1 MAESDKALDA
11 VLEGVSKGGGW
22 KAPPKP
28 PQGDSAL
35 DSVLKDLSPREQRL
49 VSSLAASQP
58 GESGT
63 LASGVA
69 DLLSFGGSLAAGKAL
84 TALAS
89 RVGLPAVGRFL
100 TGASSGLARLPSLAA
115 SGAWQ
120 GALSAGVNRMFGQ
133 DTPTGEAAA
142 IGAGVNALTGGI
154 GGALFGSKISPEAA
168 QSAQGVR
175 AAGLPLRLGNVPGS
189 SLASRLA
196 GKLSGATKPDL
207 QELTRHIMRSAG
219 SDADVLTG
227 ESLAAA
233 KARLQGSRGDP
244 VAGIPPTPGE
254 FDRIAASARPLTW
267 QNTGNL
273 RGELANILAE
283 AQNRYGLM
291 QQPDEMRRVVGQVQN
306 VVDGLNA
313 GGITGEQ
320 LQAITSM
327 NSGLS
332 ALASGGT
339 AGAPLAARLK
349 GALYSALAVADP
361 STRESLSLA
370 RNQYRNVMMLEPKV
384 EQLTDASG
392 LVDPQKL
399 SARIRSSYGN
409 YEQASNAGAAAGQ
422 PVDLGALGVA
432 GQRFGQQSAFRPSL
446 PTALGLGTGLGAIGA
461 EELAAGF
468 PVAENLMHH
477 PLLSLGASA
486 AMLGGVVPIGALQNT
501 DLVTNFL
508 LSRASR
514 GAGPLLSGANPL
526 VGLGVMAGGQ
536 SAPSGASA
544 SSVPSKLGSLQ
555 GSDANWDNWLRAQAF
570 LESPSGAPSKL
581 SSAKGYF
588 QFLDGTAKQ
597 AREAGLPNPQEGAY
611 GEQAN
616 ATKQYIQHFYPRAAA
631 AINDG
636 DYPTAVKLLAPV
648 WPSLPGGS
656 QQQGPDQYAQWNKIL
671 SAGAQ

>member
-1 MAESDKALDA
+1 VAESDRALDS
-11 VLEGVSKGGGW
+11 VLEGVTKGGGW
-22 KAPPKP
+22 KPPPKP
-28 PQGDSAL
+28 PPGDSAL
-35 DSVLKDLSPREQRL
+35 DNVLKDLSPREEKL
-49 VSSLAASQP
+49 VRSLAATAP

-89 RVGLPAVGRFL
+89 RVGLPAAGRFL
-100 TGASSGLARLPSLAA
+100 TGAAGGLARLPSLAT

-120 GALSAGVNRMFGQ
+120 GALGAQVNRMFGQ
-133 DTPTGEAAA
+133 ETPTGEAAA
-142 IGAGVNALTGGI
+142 IGAGVNALTGGV
-154 GGALFGSKISPEAA
+154 GGALFGNRISQEAA

-175 AAGLPLRLGNVPGS
+175 AAGIPLKLGNVPGS
-189 SLASRLA
+189 SLAARLA
-196 GKLSGATKPDL
+196 GKLSGATKPDV
-207 QELTRHIMRSAG
+207 QELTRHIMRSVG

-244 VAGIPPTPGE
+244 VAGIPPTQGE
-254 FDRIAASARPLTW
+254 FDRIASSARPLTW

-283 AQNRYGLM
+283 AQSRYGLM

-306 VVDGLNA
+306 VVDGLNSGA
-313 GGITGEQ
+313 ITGEQ
-320 LQAITSM
+320 LQALTSM

-361 STRESLSLA
+361 STKEALSLA

-384 EQLTDASG
+384 EQLTDANG
-392 LVDPQKL
+392 LVDPGKL
-399 SARIRSSYGN
+399 STRIRSSYGN
-409 YEQASNAGAAAGQ
+409 YEQASNAAASAGQ
-422 PVDLGALGVA
+422 PVDLGALGTA
-432 GQRFGQQSAFRPSL
+432 GQRFGQQSVARPSGPAL
-446 PTALGLGTGLGAIGA
+446 LGLSTGLGAFGA

-468 PVAENLMHH
+468 PLAENLMHH

-486 AMLGGVVPIGALQNT
+486 GMLGGVVPIGALQNT
-501 DLVTNFL
+501 NLMTDFL

-526 VGLGVMAGGQ
+526 IGPGVMAAGRNAPSP
-536 SAPSGASA
+536 SAP
-544 SSVPSKLGSLQ
+544 VPSRVGSLQ
-555 GSDANWDNWLRAQAF
+555 GADANWDNWLRAQAF

-588 QFLDGTAKQ
+588 QFLDGTARQ
-597 AREAGLPNPQEGAY
+597 ALSAGLPNPQEGGY
-611 GEQAN
+611 PEQAS
-616 ATKQYIQHFYPRAAA
+616 ATKQFIQHFYPRAAA

-636 DYPTAVKLLAPV
+636 DYPTAVRLLAPV

-656 QQQGPDQYAQWNKIL
+656 QEQGPGQYAQWNKIL
-671 SAGAQ
+671 SAGGAS